1 VRAMNMLNSEYLKHQ
16 IETRK
21 TMKNTKM
28 TEQEWALNSH
38 ILHKI
43 KESPSQSVAFEE
55 EKF

>member
-1 VRAMNMLNSEYLKHQ
+1 MNMLNSEYLKHQ